1 LRGRGKEVDLPA
13 KVVHFEIPA
22 DDTGRATQFW
32 GSLFGLQFQQYEGPV
47 EYHMFQNDDQS
58 GGGIYPRQQGE
69 KGLISYFNTD
79 DIDAASK
86 QIKDLGGTVEPKEPV
101 PGMGWYARAQDTEG
115 NPFSIWQ
122 SDESAPAPE
131 G

>member
-1 LRGRGKEVDLPA
+1 LPA

-22 DDTGRATQFW
+22 DDTGRARQFW

-58 GGGIYPRQQGE
+58 GGGIFPRQQGE

-86 QIKDLGGTVEPKEPV
+86 QIEDLGGSVEPKEPV

-122 SDESAPAPE
+122 SDDSAPQPE

>member
-1 LRGRGKEVDLPA
+1 MS

-22 DDTGRATQFW
+22 DDTARARTFW
-32 GSLFGLQFQQYEGPV
+32 GSLFGVQFQSFEGPV
-47 EYHMFQNDDQS
+47 EYHMFQNEDGQS

-79 DIDAASK
+79 DIEAASE
-86 QIKDLGGTVEPKEPV
+86 QVRQLGGKAEAKEPV
-101 PGMGWYARAQDTEG
+101 PGMGWYARAEDTEG
-115 NPFSIWQ
+115 NAFSLWQ
-122 SDESAPAPE
+122 SDSSAPK